1 MFKFFMNIEI
11 DLRYYYYSHFQEFLS
26 KILST
31 LLKFVKTVNNSVV
44 DLIFKDTKNIVDYI
58 D

>member
-11 DLRYYYYSHFQEFLS
+11 DLRYYYSQFQEFLS
-26 KILST
+26 KTLST